1 MRLISRLDVKAPN
14 LVKGINYEGLRKL
27 GDPADFA
34 IDYFDQGADEL
45 IFIDIVASL
54 YGRNSLLK
62 IIEKTSKGVFIP
74 ITVGGGIRTLEDF
87 KKILRSGADKVAINT
102 AAILDPSIINK
113 ASDRYGS
120 QCVVLSIEAKQV
132 SESKWEAYFDSGREK
147 SGRDILDWAKE
158 IEQRGGGEILINSV
172 DRDGTPLGPDF
183 SLIEAINRSIN
194 IPVIASGGIRTS
206 NHIKQLYDL
215 GIEAVA
221 LGSAL
226 HYKKTT
232 CVVLKN
238 ELEKLGV
245 PLRRLAN
252 E

>member
-1 MRLISRLDVKAPN
+1 MRLIPRLDVKAPN

-62 IIEKTSKGVFIP
+62 IIEKTSKGVFVP

-87 KKILRSGADKVAINT
+87 KRILRSGADKVAINT

-158 IEQRGGGEILINSV
+158 IEQRGAGEILINSV
-172 DRDGTPLGPDF
+172 DRDGTSLGPDLA
-183 SLIEAINRSIN
+183 LIEAIHGCVN
-194 IPVIASGGIRTS
+194 IPVIASGGIATS
-206 NHIKQLYDL
+206 NQIERLDSL
-215 GIEAVA
+215 GVEAVA

-226 HYKKTT
+226 HYRKTKIMD
-232 CVVLKN
+232 LKN
-238 ELEKLGV
+238 ELEELGV
-245 PLRRLAN
+245 PLRRVKD